1 MNTLL
6 IFFAFPVATVGYRL
20 APEADVIPVS
30 EVEFEARQAKELEKE
45 KAKEAKQEEKFDNQI
60 KKLEYQRKI
69 QQMDMD
75 TMLKIKERREFM
87 KENYRKSKDGLTG
100 N

>member
-1 MNTLL
+1 MEQ
-6 IFFAFPVATVGYRL
+6 
-20 APEADVIPVS
+20 EADVIPVS
-30 EVEFEARQAKELEKE
+30 EVEFEARQAKELEKAKE
-45 KAKEAKQEEKFDNQI
+45 KDAKEAEKFNNQV

-75 TMLKIKERREFM
+75 TMLKIKERRDFM
-87 KENYRKSKDGLTG
+87 KQNYKKSSDGLTG